1 MYLQKPPRCI
11 WDYARTIRVCSL
23 NTTGLNGRVYRQAY
37 QAKKLSLILPPM
49 GFLQIPGLG
58 KVHFHEYGSGPK
70 PMLAFHGYGMTGKQ
84 FHVLKNS
91 ILTKYHVYG
100 FDHFFH
106 GESALEGWSEK
117 QILEGM
123 PREIVRA
130 YLAEWFKIYSEQK
143 VSLLAYSIG
152 ANLALVLLE
161 EYAELIEEV
170 ILMAPDG
177 LSVYKGFHFLQHHPV
192 GKYLFRRVTKSKW
205 LAPRLLKTLKK
216 VRFIDDS
223 LYTIAYSE
231 IDTEKKRLDVYYTL
245 NLIRLLKPRTDT
257 VIRLVNQHRIRLTL
271 IFGRDDELFPKSAAM
286 AFIEQLDKARVLEV
300 PLGHWLV
307 VPALDEYLVNL
318 PR

>member
-1 MYLQKPPRCI
+1 
-11 WDYARTIRVCSL
+11 
-23 NTTGLNGRVYRQAY
+23 
-37 QAKKLSLILPPM
+37 LPAM

-58 KVHFHEYGSGPK
+58 KVHFHEYGNGDK

-84 FHVLKNS
+84 FHILKNS

-106 GESALEGWSEK
+106 GESALEGWTEK
-117 QILEGM
+117 QIRQGI
-123 PREIVRA
+123 PREMVKL
-130 YLAEWFKIYSEQK
+130 YLDEWFKIYGKQK

-152 ANLALVLLE
+152 ANLALILLE
-161 EYAELIEEV
+161 EYPDLVDEI

-177 LSVYKGFHFLQHHPV
+177 LSVYKGFHFLLHQPI
-192 GKYLFRRVTKSKW
+192 GKYFFRRVTKSKW
-205 LAPRLLKTLKK
+205 LAPWLLKALRK

-223 LYTIAYSE
+223 LYKIAYNE

-245 NLIRLLKPRTDT
+245 NLIRLLKPDT
-257 VIRLVNQHRIRLTL
+257 NKIIRLINQHQIKCTL
-271 IFGRDDELFPKSAAM
+271 IFGRDDQLFPKSAAM
-286 AFIEQLDKARVLEV
+286 PFIEQLNSVEVHEV

-318 PR
+318 P